1 MPGKHA
7 IFSPS
12 GFKALMLCPA
22 KPAMERGLPDTSS
35 DYADEG
41 TAAHFLAAFSLNTDT
56 PASDLIGHR
65 VSVHPDGRTFG
76 HPPACELP
84 PDEGQ
89 NVFVVDADM
98 ADAVQVYINT
108 VRDYQGD
115 GELLVEQSLPIA
127 HITGEAD
134 AEGTGDAVIL
144 RDDEI
149 IVIDLKF
156 GRGVEV
162 TAENNP
168 QLMLYGLGALEKYGL
183 LGDFKR
189 VRMVISQPRITSA
202 PSEFVLD
209 VPELGQWA
217 AQLSMAAKKAT
228 DLYTFA
234 EQVDDNVA
242 QFATPHPE
250 ACRFCK
256 AKGTCPALAD
266 GVQAAVGAEFT
277 DLTTK
282 DAIAQESIVKQLVST
297 VPQDNL
303 GAKMDA
309 VELVEMWCKAI
320 RARCESTLLAGGA
333 VAGYKLVPGKKG
345 ARAWADAVEAE
356 KQLKAFRLKREQM
369 FEMTVIS
376 PTTAEKLLKPTPKRW
391 AKLQPLIKQGDGK
404 PSVAPVSDPRAAFEV
419 KPIESEFSAIADE
432 SAEDLV

>member
-217 AQLSMAAKKAT
+217 AQLSMAA
-228 DLYTFA
+228 
-234 EQVDDNVA
+234 
-242 QFATPHPE
+242 
-250 ACRFCK
+250 
-256 AKGTCPALAD
+256 
-266 GVQAAVGAEFT
+266 
-277 DLTTK
+277 
-282 DAIAQESIVKQLVST
+282 ES
-297 VPQDNL
+297 
-303 GAKMDA
+303 
-309 VELVEMWCKAI
+309 
-320 RARCESTLLAGGA
+320 
-333 VAGYKLVPGKKG
+333 
-345 ARAWADAVEAE
+345 
-356 KQLKAFRLKREQM
+356 
-369 FEMTVIS
+369 
-376 PTTAEKLLKPTPKRW
+376 
-391 AKLQPLIKQGDGK
+391 
-404 PSVAPVSDPRAAFEV
+404 
-419 KPIESEFSAIADE
+419 
-432 SAEDLV
+432 